1 MRILSPPLS
10 GALIPHGMFDVLCLM
25 PVSLLQGYGWLSP
38 TVGAL
43 EFSQC
48 LTRAL
53 TTSARKALVQT
64 QKVCQA
70 PSKVSPTNQPLPAVA
85 CHQVAAQELC
95 ADARGSARE
104 GSLAFQTGI

>member
-1 MRILSPPLS
+1 MLAGIARDDEDSEPLPS
-10 GALIPHGMFDVLCLM
+10 VGPLVPQGMLGVLCLM
-25 PVSLLQGYGWLSP
+25 LNYPPQGYGWLSP

-64 QKVCQA
+64 QKVCQ
-70 PSKVSPTNQPLPAVA
+70 STLKRPA
-85 CHQVAAQELC
+85 
-95 ADARGSARE
+95 
-104 GSLAFQTGI
+104 

>member
-1 MRILSPPLS
+1 M
-10 GALIPHGMFDVLCLM
+10 LIFIP
-25 PVSLLQGYGWLSP
+25 QGYGWLSP

-64 QKVCQA
+64 QKVLR
-70 PSKVSPTNQPLPAVA
+70 ST
-85 CHQVAAQELC
+85 
-95 ADARGSARE
+95 
-104 GSLAFQTGI
+104 